1 MSGLLL
7 FIGLYNSIPMAKFV
21 VPNSSYGSTFG
32 VRVGEDPGVA
42 ASALTTSGNEIDFDT
57 LNRRRFTDRVAF
69 NEFYTIIKDSVKA
82 RLGHP
87 VVRVEL
93 TNFQILTAID
103 EAISRLDYHAPDWCI
118 NYMTFQTQL
127 GVGLYKLPK
136 FVLNNLQYAAYK
148 KTLLSIAE
156 QSGTLEFDFFIKY
169 FQENFLFQDFGVA
182 DFFILQTSL
191 KTMRRVLGREGMF
204 NVVNGEYLQLF
215 PVPTS
220 INEQVVVIFKA
231 LNTPTLHHYY
241 INWLQ
246 RYATAV
252 SKGILGQIRGK
263 YTTLPSPAG
272 GAQLNGAQL
281 AQESEAEKAT
291 LLQELL
297 TEIEEPPAAFTTFG

>member
-1 MSGLLL
+1 
-7 FIGLYNSIPMAKFV
+7 MAKYV
-21 VPNSSYGSTFG
+21 TPNSSYGSTFG
-32 VRVGEDPGVA
+32 VRVGDSPGVA
-42 ASALTTSGNEIDFDT
+42 ASALTTSGNGIDYDT

-69 NEFYTIIKDSVKA
+69 NEFYTIIKDSVRA

-93 TNFQILTAID
+93 SDFQLLTAID

-118 NYMTFQTQL
+118 NYMSFQTQI
-127 GVGLYKLPK
+127 GVGLYKLPR

-148 KTLLSIAE
+148 KTLLAVAAQEGS
-156 QSGTLEFDFFIKY
+156 LEFDFFIKY
-169 FQENFLFQDFGVA
+169 FQENFLFQDFGVS
-182 DFFILQTSL
+182 DFLILQTSL

-215 PVPTS
+215 PVPTE
-220 INEQVVVIFKA
+220 IAEQVVVIFKA

-246 RYATAV
+246 RYATAI

-272 GAQLNGAQL
+272 GAQLNGAAL
-281 AQESEAEKAT
+281 VQECEAEKAT
-291 LLQELL
+291 LLDELL
-297 TEIEEPPAAFTTFG
+297 HEIEEPPAAFTTFG

>member
-1 MSGLLL
+1 
-7 FIGLYNSIPMAKFV
+7 MAKYV
-21 VPNSSYGSTFG
+21 TPNSSYGSTFG
-32 VRVGEDPGVA
+32 VRVGTGSDVST
-42 ASALTTSGNEIDFDT
+42 SALTTSGNGIDYDT
-57 LNRRRFTDRVAF
+57 LNRRRFTDLVSF
-69 NEFYTIIKDSVKA
+69 NEFYTIIKDSIKA

-87 VVRVEL
+87 VIRVEL
-93 TNFQILTAID
+93 SEFQILTAID
-103 EAISRLDYHAPDWCI
+103 ESISRLDYHAPDWCI
-118 NYMTFQTQL
+118 NYMTFQTQR

-148 KTLLSIAE
+148 KTLLSVAQQE
-156 QSGTLEFDFFIKY
+156 GSLEFDFFIKY

-215 PVPTS
+215 PVPRETT
-220 INEQVVVIFKA
+220 EQVVVIFKA
-231 LNTPTLHHYY
+231 INTPTLHHYY

-246 RYATAV
+246 RYSTAV
-252 SKGILGQIRGK
+252 CKGILGQIRGK

-272 GAQLNGAQL
+272 GAQLNGASL
-281 AQESEAEKAT
+281 IQECEAEKV
-291 LLQELL
+291 LLMQELL

>member
-1 MSGLLL
+1 
-7 FIGLYNSIPMAKFV
+7 MAKYV
-21 VPNSSYGSTFG
+21 TPKSSYGSTFG
-32 VRVGEDPGVA
+32 VRVGDDPSVA
-42 ASALTTSGNEIDFDT
+42 ASSLTTSGNGINYDT
-57 LNRRRFTDRVAF
+57 LNRRRFTDLVAF
-69 NEFYTIIKDSVKA
+69 NDFYTIIRDSIRA

-87 VVRVEL
+87 VIRVEL
-93 TNFQILTAID
+93 SEFQVLTAID

-118 NYMTFQTQL
+118 NYMTFQTQI

-148 KTLLSIAE
+148 KTLLSVAQQE
-156 QSGTLEFDFFIKY
+156 GSLEFDFFIKY

-215 PVPTS
+215 PVPREIT
-220 INEQVVVIFKA
+220 EQVVVIFKA

-272 GAQLNGAQL
+272 GAQLNGAAL
-281 AQESEAEKAT
+281 VQECEAEKV
-291 LLQELL
+291 LLMQELL
-297 TEIEEPPAAFTTFG
+297 SEIEEPPAAFTTFG

>member
-1 MSGLLL
+1 MPK
-7 FIGLYNSIPMAKFV
+7 YV
-21 VPNSSYGSTFG
+21 TPNSSYGSSFG
-32 VRVGEDPGVA
+32 VRVGTDPGVD
-42 ASALTTSGNEIDFDT
+42 ASSLTTSGNGINYDT
-57 LNRRRFTDRVAF
+57 LNRRRFSDLVSF

-87 VVRVEL
+87 VIRVEL
-93 TNFQILTAID
+93 SDFQLLTAID
-103 EAISRLDYHAPDWCI
+103 ESISRLDYHAPDWCI
-118 NYMTFQTQL
+118 NYMTFQTQV

-136 FVLNNLQYAAYK
+136 FILNSLQYAAYK
-148 KTLLSIAE
+148 KTLLSVAQQE
-156 QSGTLEFDFFIKY
+156 GSLEFDFFIKY

-191 KTMRRVLGREGMF
+191 KTMRRVLGREGMY

-215 PVPTS
+215 PVPQEIS
-220 INEQVVVIFKA
+220 EQVVVIYKA
-231 LNTPTLHHYY
+231 LDTATLHHYY

-252 SKGILGQIRGK
+252 AKGILGQIRGK

-272 GAQLNGAQL
+272 GAQLNGSAL
-281 AQESEAEKAT
+281 VQESEAEKT
-291 LLQELL
+291 MLMQELL

>member
-1 MSGLLL
+1 MPK
-7 FIGLYNSIPMAKFV
+7 YV
-21 VPNSSYGSTFG
+21 TPNSSYGSSFG
-32 VRVGEDPGVA
+32 VRVGNDPGID
-42 ASALTTSGNEIDFDT
+42 ASSLTTSGNGINYDT
-57 LNRRRFTDRVAF
+57 LNRRRFSDLVTF

-87 VVRVEL
+87 VIRVEL
-93 TNFQILTAID
+93 SDFQLLTAID
-103 EAISRLDYHAPDWCI
+103 ESISRLDYHAPDWCI
-118 NYMTFQTQL
+118 NYMTFQTQV

-136 FVLNNLQYAAYK
+136 FILNSLQYAAYK
-148 KTLLSIAE
+148 KTLLSVAQQE
-156 QSGTLEFDFFIKY
+156 GSLEFDFFIKY

-191 KTMRRVLGREGMF
+191 KTMRRVLGREGMY

-215 PVPTS
+215 PVPQEIS
-220 INEQVVVIFKA
+220 EQVVVIYKA
-231 LNTPTLHHYY
+231 LDTATLHHYY

-272 GAQLNGAQL
+272 GAQLNGGSL
-281 AQESEAEKAT
+281 IQESEAEKT
-291 LLQELL
+291 MLMQELL